1 MMKRSPNSTPKTP
14 PVKRGKFPPLPE
26 EDLKVLTKRM
36 VCISF
41 TLPPGSPFTTEDT
54 SPLNLFWAAL
64 YTGLGLINRKFQ
76 GQLKEPT
83 YVDWADLLN
92 DQDSG
97 LYEILDR
104 LAKEPV
110 LERDWKPLLT
120 FPGLRRPSAPPGSKT
135 PLQTAFSTLYKSS
148 STATMMSWSREFQGS
163 GVKALEQHI
172 WHYLVVKSVPYPY
185 TAFMSITQSSGMGKS
200 RLIDEFSKIH
210 FVIPLNLRDP
220 SSTGFPP
227 SDKEVYSYLTSS
239 EANSVPHICRFL
251 VALFRR
257 TKETVNT
264 LKLEC
269 SDESL
274 RELSTLA
281 SAFRDCM
288 TDGQSTSGPGDFRT
302 DFFKD
307 VVDATRKNKH
317 APAIGATELEDAYQD
332 LEDAICNDSD
342 MSHRCMPKIYIMWDD
357 AHYLGKGLCSELHL
371 QREPICSILE
381 RVLFILRRKNLFS
394 FFVSTSGRPSP
405 LVPTFHIHPSTVIM
419 PELPPKSVPP
429 FTDFGFDHL
438 MAGRQ
443 VGMIGAQTLADVTK
457 LEYVVHMGRPL
468 WGGCY
473 NVGSKDVK
481 KNILGFA
488 QTKLLGQRPEDAT
501 AWTSSPDQ
509 LFACLSQRLAL
520 ELDSRTPADLLKEQN
535 LVENHMRVCLKIG
548 SGFEDPVTTSSS
560 EPILS
565 EASSLLTRLFKD
577 FSMPEALKK
586 IFSEFP
592 IKHERQG
599 ALLVLVMF
607 TIARDSAIPR
617 YHEWYTSIPIASVP
631 SFFEQL
637 FAEDISDMLPSRVAR
652 THEPRSFKDVFSR
665 ANMHFNHCV
674 KRHDAGMLT
683 RSMLLGF
690 IARGAAI
697 VHQPAVDMIVPFLFY
712 DLKLV
717 KWNVGFIL
725 AKVDGGAVPRVKL
738 FDTMDPFVLGLFE
751 DGEPTVP
758 IIRIIFA
765 LGVAKEKAKLVRMP
779 YHVQDDVTSYDFWC
793 AGMSP
798 EILKPAAT
806 APWTWDELLAASCG
820 WAKIYDVESE
830 EKTAYRRQQNP
841 LAVGDT
847 EHWNQF
853 MDARLGEM
861 KAEDYLKDFL
871 D

>member
-14 PVKRGKFPPLPE
+14 PVKRAKFLLLPE
-26 EDLKVLTKRM
+26 EDLNVLTKKM
-36 VCISF
+36 DFISF
-41 TLPPGSPFTTEDT
+41 TWPPESPDDT
-54 SPLNLFWAAL
+54 LRLEIFWGAL

-76 GQLKEPT
+76 EKLKEPT

-104 LAKEPV
+104 LAKAPV

-120 FPGLRRPSAPPGSKT
+120 FPGLRRPSAPPGT
-135 PLQTAFSTLYKSS
+135 
-148 STATMMSWSREFQGS
+148 TMMAWSQDFQGS

-172 WHYLVVKSVPYPY
+172 WHYLVVKSVMRHPY

-200 RLIDEFSKIH
+200 RLIDEFSKTH

-220 SSTGFPP
+220 STIGFPP
-227 SDKEVYSYLTSS
+227 SDKEVYSYLTSG

-251 VALFRR
+251 VVLFRR
-257 TKETVNT
+257 TKEAVNA

-274 RELSTLA
+274 REPSTLA

-288 TDGQSTSGPGDFRT
+288 TDGQSTVSGRGDFRT

-332 LEDAICNDSD
+332 LEDAICDAICNDSD

-394 FFVSTSGRPSP
+394 FFVSTSGHPTP

-419 PELPPKSVPP
+419 PEIPPKSVPP

-443 VGMIGAQTLADVTK
+443 VGMIGAQTLVDVTK

-468 WGGCY
+468 WSVIY
-473 NVGSKDVK
+473 NVGSKNVK
-481 KNILGFA
+481 MNILGFA
-488 QTKLLGQRPEDAT
+488 QTKLLDRRAEDVT
-501 AWTSSPDQ
+501 AWTAWTFSPDQ

-560 EPILS
+560 EPVLS
-565 EASSLLTRLFKD
+565 EASSLYTRLSKD
-577 FSMPEALKK
+577 FSMPDALKT
-586 IFSEFP
+586 IFSDFP

-599 ALLVLVMF
+599 ALLVLAMF
-607 TIARDSAIPR
+607 TVARDSAISR
-617 YHEWYTSIPIASVP
+617 RHEWCTSIPIVP
-631 SFFEQL
+631 VASFFEQL
-637 FAEDISDMLPSRVAR
+637 FAEDISDMLPSRVTR

-697 VHQPAVDMIVPFLFY
+697 VHQPGVDIIVPFLFY

-725 AKVDGGAVPRVKL
+725 AKVDGGAVPRAGL

-758 IIRIIFA
+758 IIRIVFA
-765 LGVAKEKAKLVRMP
+765 LGVAKEKGKLVRMP

-793 AGMSP
+793 AGMLP

-806 APWTWDELLAASCG
+806 APWTWDKLLAASCG
-820 WAKIYDVESE
+820 WAKIYNAESE
-830 EKTAYRRQQNP
+830 ERTAYRRQQNP
-841 LAVGDT
+841 LGVGDA
-847 EHWNQF
+847 EHWSQF
-853 MDARLGEM
+853 VDAGLGEM
-861 KAEDYLKDFL
+861 KAEDYLKDFM